1 MKKIITY
8 LLAFAMIF
16 SLFVIPAQAAVSP
29 IDIWKG
35 LEVVSAIKDLYEIRE
50 DVRTYVKDKYFTDE
64 YYEDFEFDESGR
76 ISGGGST
83 RGGGAGRYPL
93 AYATGGVGEYG
104 YVGDAISSGADNEQI
119 YTGIGEGGATSY
131 YQAIDIVNNVWYNP
145 VIFNFSTITNLSY
158 SISNDTYY
166 IEDNEYNS
174 YVIDNVNYISYYITE
189 TETGST
195 WYYEIYYQLP
205 DGRYSYDLTAEEVW
219 GTYFLYDAVNYD
231 EVVEDDGTTLA
242 LLHFDG
248 NILDSS
254 AHNNDVAYTANASY
268 NFVDSDFN
276 SALSWSDSTAHAMTI
291 SLPEPLSGDFTIE
304 GRINISEN
312 NYDSDY
318 WYWPN
323 GESLSSVDGFAMSDS
338 EARSKVET
346 RLGSGGAYDTSSTYF
361 AWSYIVP
368 GPITVVK
375 TGKGVGVLFL
385 DSDNLFKGDNSYKY
399 TCPNVSGS
407 WVTYYPPSAYLGAVG
422 GDIRYSLFGDS
433 TYDYRFYQ
441 TVGSV
446 ISFAFVRSGDTVTYY
461 ENGLSKYSFEYTE
474 KDCETLTLKSTAKQS
489 IVFDELRVSNKALY
503 TDTYTPSSQPFD
515 TNLVLVLPDQGELN
529 QIAVK
534 SNTAV
539 ADLRVGG
546 VRPTY
551 PSNGDVYVYLEED
564 VVKDV
569 QQYQTD
575 GWYSVDACIY
585 EEDAGWTSFAN
596 YDISAYVS
604 EAPEEDDDGSGSGG
618 AGDSGNTGDG
628 NGDSSG
634 SGDLNLGTDGILGE
648 LISAVF
654 GGVVSAIT
662 AALQGLLS
670 IFTAL
675 IEFTTGFGSFL
686 RSAFVFIP
694 GEIIS
699 VITAGITLMVILAI
713 IRFIRG

>member
-1 MKKIITY
+1 LKKIISY
-8 LLAFAMIF
+8 LLVFAM
-16 SLFVIPAQAAVSP
+16 LFTLAIPVFAINAGSVWSGIVAVS
-29 IDIWKG
+29 D
-35 LEVVSAIKDLYEIRE
+35 VVGVYQTAT
-50 DVRTYVKDKYFTDE
+50 DVISLVSNGSNTGVSE
-64 YYEDFEFDESGR
+64 FER
-76 ISGGGST
+76 GGGST
-83 RGGGAGRYPL
+83 RGGGAGRRPVE
-93 AYATGGVGEYG
+93 YATGGSGNYG
-104 YVGDAISSGADNEQI
+104 YMGEATSSGADTNYI
-119 YTGIGEGGATSY
+119 YTGIGDGGGTNY
-131 YQAIDIVNNVWYNP
+131 YQAVSSINNTWYNP
-145 VIFNFSTITNLSY
+145 VTFNFSSTINMSY
-158 SISNDTYY
+158 SPTYNTY
-166 IEDNEYNS
+166 HIEDNEYNS

-189 TETGST
+189 KETQST

-254 AHNNDVAYTANASY
+254 AHNNAVNYTSNASY
-268 NFVDSDFN
+268 NFIDSDFT
-276 SALSWSDSTAHAMTI
+276 SALSWSDSTAHTMTVA
-291 SLPEPLSGDFTIE
+291 LPEPLSGDFTIE
-304 GRINISEN
+304 GRIKV
-312 NYDSDY
+312 SDASDKVFTTY
-318 WYWPN
+318 LPN
-323 GESLSSVDGFAMSDS
+323 GDLFDNTTKTYTYDVSLSGRKTFM
-338 EARSKVET
+338 ET
-346 RLGSGGAYDTSSTYF
+346 RLGSGGSYSVNPTTSYLE
-361 AWSYIVP
+361 YIV
-368 GPITVVK
+368 
-375 TGKGVGVLFL
+375 TGESDWIISGIGSGVLFL
-385 DSDNLFKGDNSYKY
+385 DGESFFKGNESEKRVYSGCKGF
-399 TCPNVSGS
+399 TPNVSS
-407 WVTYYPPSAYLGAVG
+407 YNTIYFSNVAPFET
-422 GDIRYSLFGDS
+422 IYSYS
-433 TYDYRFYQ
+433 Q
-441 TVGSV
+441 TLDEVL
-446 ISFAFVRSGDTVTYY
+446 SFAFVRSGDTVTYY
-461 ENGLSKYSFEYTE
+461 ENGLEKYSFEYAGT
-474 KDCETLTLKSTAKQS
+474 DCETLTLESTAKQS
-489 IVFDELRVSNKALY
+489 IVFDELRVSNMALY

-515 TNLVLVLPDQGELN
+515 TNLVLVLPDQGEVN

-534 SNTAV
+534 SNTSV

-596 YDISAYVS
+596 YDLSAYVS

-628 NGDSSG
+628 SGDSSG
-634 SGDLNLGTDGILGE
+634 GGDLNLGTDGILGE

-694 GEIIS
+694 GEIMS
-699 VITAGITLMVILAI
+699 VITAGITLMVVLAV

>member
-1 MKKIITY
+1 MKKIIAY
-8 LLAFAMIF
+8 LVAFAM
-16 SLFVIPAQAAVSP
+16 LFTLAVPVFAVNASSVWSGIVAVS
-29 IDIWKG
+29 D
-35 LEVVSAIKDLYEIRE
+35 VVGVYQTAT
-50 DVRTYVKDKYFTDE
+50 DVISLVSNGSNTGVS
-64 YYEDFEFDESGR
+64 EFDR
-76 ISGGGST
+76 GGGST
-83 RGGGAGRYPL
+83 RGGGAGRRPVE
-93 AYATGGVGEYG
+93 YATGGSGNYG
-104 YVGDAISSGADNEQI
+104 YMGEATSSGADTNYI
-119 YTGIGEGGATSY
+119 YTGIGDGGGTNY
-131 YQAIDIVNNVWYNP
+131 YQAVSSINNTWYNP
-145 VIFNFSTITNLSY
+145 VTYNFTSTLNMSY
-158 SISNDTYY
+158 SPTYNTYY

-254 AHNNDVAYTANASY
+254 AHNNSVNYTANASY
-268 NFVDSDFN
+268 NFIDSDFT
-276 SALSWSDSTAHAMTI
+276 SALSWSDSAAHTMTVA
-291 SLPEPLSGDFTIE
+291 LPEPLSGDFTIE
-304 GRINISEN
+304 GRIKISDSSSAQEGFYRTNRTDNTYYYLTHN
-312 NYDSDY
+312 NVYY
-318 WYWPN
+318 QN
-323 GESLSSVDGFAMSDS
+323 LSSTVSA
-338 EARSKVET
+338 A
-346 RLGSGGAYDTSSTYF
+346 LGSGCTSSGSTYLSNPDYNF
-361 AWSYIVP
+361 NLFRNGI
-368 GPITVVK
+368 GT
-375 TGKGVGVLFL
+375 GVLYL
-385 DSDNLFKGDNSYKY
+385 DSLSFFKGDHSYRYFYPGFKA
-399 TCPNVSGS
+399 TVTMTGS
-407 WVTYYPPSAYLGAVG
+407 NNLYGNITYSPT
-422 GDIRYSLFGDS
+422 GDREVI
-433 TYDYRFYQ
+433 YDYS
-441 TVGSV
+441 VALNNV
-446 ISFAFVRSGDTVTYY
+446 ISFSFVRSGDTITYY
-461 ENGLSKYSFEYTE
+461 ENGFPKYSFEYAET
-474 KDCETLTLKSTAKQS
+474 DCETLTLKSTAKQT

-515 TNLVLVLPDQGELN
+515 TNLVLVLPDQGEVN

-596 YDISAYVS
+596 YNLSAYVS
-604 EAPEEDDDGSGSGG
+604 EAPAEDEDPENPGGSGSEDPDNPGG
-618 AGDSGNTGDG
+618 SG
-628 NGDSSG
+628 SG

-654 GGVVSAIT
+654 GGVVSAIS

-694 GEIIS
+694 GEIMS
-699 VITAGITLMVILAI
+699 VITAGITLMVVLAV

>member
-1 MKKIITY
+1 MKKIIAY
-8 LLAFAMIF
+8 LLIFAMLF
-16 SLFVIPAQAAVSP
+16 SLAVP
-29 IDIWKG
+29 
-35 LEVVSAIKDLYEIRE
+35 VSAIDWGETVHDVIEYLSPAYAFVDFIKSGSATDLLESLSPAYAYRDLIKDLGGRP
-50 DVRTYVKDKYFTDE
+50 DVSV
-64 YYEDFEFDESGR
+64 
-76 ISGGGST
+76 
-83 RGGGAGRYPL
+83 YPL
-93 AYATGGVGEYG
+93 QYATGGSGSLNFYG
-104 YVGDAISSGADNEQI
+104 GALKSGADIDVI
-119 YTGIGEGGATSY
+119 YSGIGSGAGTSY
-131 YQAIDIVNNVWYNP
+131 YKAVDPVQNVWYNP
-145 VIFNFSTITNLSY
+145 VTYNYSSTTNMSY
-158 SISNDTYY
+158 SPTYSTYY
-166 IEDNEYNS
+166 IEDNEYKS
-174 YVIDNVNYISYYITE
+174 YVIDNTTYISYYITE

-195 WYYEIYYQLP
+195 WYYEIYYRLP
-205 DGRYSYDLTAEEVW
+205 DGRYSYDLTAEDVW

-231 EVVEDDGTTLA
+231 EVVEDDGTTLV

-254 AHNNDVAYTANASY
+254 AHNNAVSYTANASY
-268 NFVDSDFN
+268 NFIDSDFT
-276 SALSWSDSTAHAMTI
+276 SALSWSDSTAHTMTVA
-291 SLPEPLSGDFTIE
+291 LPEPLSDDFTIE
-304 GRINISEN
+304 GRIKISDSVSNSPSYSNSSGKTISFSSPTIISESGAKN
-312 NYDSDY
+312 
-318 WYWPN
+318 
-323 GESLSSVDGFAMSDS
+323 VA
-338 EARSKVET
+338 ET
-346 RLGSGGAYDTSSTYF
+346 RLGSGGTYGAHPTYPSTYPWVYTVNDTF
-361 AWSYIVP
+361 YSSLVGP
-368 GPITVVK
+368 GQGI
-375 TGKGVGVLFL
+375 LSL
-385 DSDNLFKGDNSYKY
+385 DGQSFFKGN
-399 TCPNVSGS
+399 G
-407 WVTYYPPSAYLGAVG
+407 TY
-422 GDIRYSLFGDS
+422 RYSYPAAQASYMYISYPSESHSLYFS
-433 TYDYRFYQ
+433 VVSPRTVLYNYSQ
-441 TVGSV
+441 TVGSTM
-446 ISFAFVRSGDTVTYY
+446 SFAFVRFGDTVTYY
-461 ENGLSKYSFEYTE
+461 ENGLAKYSFEYTGT
-474 KDCETLTLKSTAKQS
+474 DCETLTLKSTAKQT

-596 YDISAYVS
+596 YDLSAYVS

-628 NGDSSG
+628 SGDSSG
-634 SGDLNLGTDGILGE
+634 GGDLNLGTDGILGE

-713 IRFIRG
+713 IKFIRG